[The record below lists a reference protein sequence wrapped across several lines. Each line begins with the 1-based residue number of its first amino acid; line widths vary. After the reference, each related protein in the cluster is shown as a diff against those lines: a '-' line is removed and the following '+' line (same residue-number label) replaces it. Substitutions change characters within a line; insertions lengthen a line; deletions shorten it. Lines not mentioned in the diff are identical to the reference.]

1 MGVSLLRVSL
11 NIPLLLPPTT
21 LSSTFR
27 SYKKPPK
34 ERKESPPLK
43 PHRSHELIL
52 DGDYPRF
59 VALKPDGTFVLTDLS
74 TGPFA
79 ADLDG
84 DNLAVTTS
92 AFTVNCDGFVQVFTQ
107 APLVDRDD
115 ETFPWQVT
123 TDPNV
128 GGTTINQPLSPDDFI
143 KVLPVAGVAPVSA
156 AKAETV
162 EDSEDEADA
171 AADADAAAA
180 SAGVLT
186 PKKMRKRSKGS
197 RRDGSGS
204 ARRRNLWEQRLRRP
218 RWERRAD
225 GADDVGGGDDAG
237 ASGPAYPRCPAAPAG
252 LLSTVRPGAR
262 QPMAN
267 GTCAQ
272 AGGAKVP
279 NFDFTGCCNSH
290 DLCFGKSCFS
300 RIPLTQTNTC
310 TFFFSFSP
318 SHFHPCIYSTS

>member
-186 PKKMRKRSKGS
+186 PKKKNKGKRGS
-197 RRDGSGS
+197 
-204 ARRRNLWEQRLRRP
+204 RRNLWEQRLRRS

-252 LLSTVRPGAR
+252 LLSTVKPGAR

-272 AGGAKVP
+272 MGGAKVP
-279 NFDFTGCCNSH
+279 VFDFTGCCNSH
-290 DLCFGKSCFS
+290 DLCFGELVDCYVSLPGLCLHISS
-300 RIPLTQTNTC
+300 R
-310 TFFFSFSP
+310 
-318 SHFHPCIYSTS
+318 FHYYPFTYVYTAPHERPC